1 LTSNDFRF
9 QMRVWFLKETKS
21 IDLNCGTGCNTTI
34 WTRGN
39 EVFRITPRENNE
51 VNSAWIPD
59 SHRLGFHHLHSDAR
73 LTEPMVKKDGEHKE
87 TTWIEAINKAAEGLS
102 MRQASEVAVIAS
114 GRMSNEEL
122 FLAKKI
128 ADALGT
134 DLLSIVPRQGES
146 DGKLVSADRNAN
158 TTGAGLIF
166 DTEDP
171 AAKIDAIR
179 EGVRSGKIK
188 ALVTLQ
194 ENLLKE
200 AGFKAE
206 DLEKLDHL
214 VSSHIL
220 ANPTAA
226 NSDVVLP
233 GAGFAEKRGTYVNV
247 TGRLQRSNQAI
258 LTQGNSRDD
267 WETLAALLGTLEK
280 DYQAPASIDGV
291 LKALASEVEAFNGQS
306 FGSIGDQGIIISET
320 GVTIPLIEQEK
331 ARVASGQING

>member
-1 LTSNDFRF
+1 
-9 QMRVWFLKETKS
+9 
-21 IDLNCGTGCNTTI
+21 
-34 WTRGN
+34 
-39 EVFRITPRENNE
+39 
-51 VNSAWIPD
+51 
-59 SHRLGFHHLHSDAR
+59 
-73 LTEPMVKKDGEHKE
+73 MVKKDGEHKE
-87 TTWIEAINKAAEGLS
+87 TTWIEAVSKAAEGLG

-158 TTGAGLIF
+158 TTGASLIF

-188 ALVTLQ
+188 ALVTFQ

-200 AGFKAE
+200 AGFKVE

-306 FGSIGDQGIIISET
+306 FGSIGDQGVIISET